1 MILASQTVAPTS
13 CIAACTEQVSE
24 SVVCLNESTAGAAKT
39 MLGKGWCH
47 KLDEE
52 PFLESDADEQVGL
65 PKRAHPD
72 TEKLQ

>member
-1 MILASQTVAPTS
+1 M
-13 CIAACTEQVSE
+13 
-24 SVVCLNESTAGAAKT
+24 VCLNESTAGAAKT